1 MDAGRLRGEGYKMRY
16 TGPSCKLC
24 KSAKEKLFL
33 KGAKCYTSK
42 CAIVIVKD
50 SEKRNK
56 RNKSTGRTTRRKTKL
71 SDYGIRLAEK
81 QKLRRIYGLSEK
93 SFKILF
99 NIASKKKGNTGE
111 VFLTLLERRLDN
123 VVFRMGFAPSR
134 AHARQLVTHKFFLV
148 RERKV
153 NIPSYLVKE
162 GEIIKLDVKKQE
174 KLDKIISA
182 ETDKEI
188 PAWLS
193 VDRKRMEGK
202 ILREPKREEIS
213 VPVEENL
220 IVEFY
225 SR

>member
-1 MDAGRLRGEGYKMRY
+1 MRY
-16 TGPSCKLC
+16 TGPNCKLC

-42 CAIVIVKD
+42 CAIAKD
-50 SEKRNK
+50 SEKRDKK
-56 RNKSTGRTTRRKTKL
+56 RRTIGRTTRRKSKP

-123 VVFRMGFAPSR
+123 VVFKMGFANSR
-134 AHARQLVTHKFFLV
+134 AHARQLVGHKFFIV
-148 RERKV
+148 GKRKV
-153 NIPSYLVKE
+153 NISSYMVQE
-162 GEIIKLDVKKQE
+162 GEVIKLDASKQE
-174 KLDKIISA
+174 KLKKTISIEA
-182 ETDKEI
+182 ETEV
-188 PAWLS
+188 PLWLS
-193 VDRKRMEGK
+193 VDRKKLEGK
-202 ILREPKREEIS
+202 VLRAPKREEIS
-213 VPVEENL
+213 VPVAENL